1 MMNAAG
7 MARLVSAPMRRVRRI
22 HLIGIGGSGM
32 AGIAEVLINLGYEV
46 SGSDLKDSAVTR
58 QLASLGARIFSEH
71 VADNVQGADVVVAST
86 AVRADNA
93 EVVEAHRQLIP
104 VVRRAEMLAE
114 LMRFRYGIAIAGTH
128 GKTTTT
134 SLVAATLAEGGLD
147 PTFVVGGRVKSAG
160 TNARLGAGA
169 YLVAEADESDAS
181 FLHLTPMIAA
191 VTNIDAD
198 HLETYG
204 GDFARLRATF
214 LEFLARLP
222 FYGLVVMCIDDAVVR
237 QMLPEVG
244 RPVLTYGFAEDADIR
259 AENVQ
264 SDGEGSRFEVV
275 LADGQRESLFL
286 NLPGRHNVENALVA
300 VAIAR
305 ELDVPFTAIRKALA
319 EFQGIGRRCE
329 SHGEMTI
336 GTARVRLVDD
346 YGHHPRELAATFEAM
361 RSANPGRRLV
371 VSFQPHRYSR
381 TRDLFDDF
389 CAVLSSVDELL
400 LTEVYAAGEAPIA
413 NADGRSLA
421 RGIRARGKVSPVF
434 VDKVAELP
442 DALAAVLRDGDV
454 LLSLGAGDIGSL
466 PGLLAERFGGGA

>member
-1 MMNAAG
+1 
-7 MARLVSAPMRRVRRI
+7 
-22 HLIGIGGSGM
+22 
-32 AGIAEVLINLGYEV
+32 
-46 SGSDLKDSAVTR
+46 
-58 QLASLGARIFSEH
+58 
-71 VADNVQGADVVVAST
+71 
-86 AVRADNA
+86 
-93 EVVEAHRQLIP
+93 
-104 VVRRAEMLAE
+104 
-114 LMRFRYGIAIAGTH
+114 
-128 GKTTTT
+128 
-134 SLVAATLAEGGLD
+134 
-147 PTFVVGGRVKSAG
+147 
-160 TNARLGAGA
+160 
-169 YLVAEADESDAS
+169 
-181 FLHLTPMIAA
+181 
-191 VTNIDAD
+191 
-198 HLETYG
+198 
-204 GDFARLRATF
+204 
-214 LEFLARLP
+214 
-222 FYGLVVMCIDDAVVR
+222 
-237 QMLPEVG
+237 
-244 RPVLTYGFAEDADIR
+244 
-259 AENVQ
+259 VQ

-275 LADGQRESLFL
+275 LADGQREALFL

-442 DALAAVLRDGDV
+442 DALVTVLRDGDV
-454 LLSLGAGDIGSL
+454 LLSLGAGDIGNL
-466 PGLLAERFGGGA
+466 PGLLADRFGGGT